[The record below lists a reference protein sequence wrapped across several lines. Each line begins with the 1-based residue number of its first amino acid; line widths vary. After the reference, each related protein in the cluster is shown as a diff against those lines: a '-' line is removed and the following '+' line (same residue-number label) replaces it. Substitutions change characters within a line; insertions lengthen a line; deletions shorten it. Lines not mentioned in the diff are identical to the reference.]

1 MAEPRRLT
9 ELADAVEATAD
20 LPPGNLAVALSGG
33 ADSAALLWL
42 CSRLGREIRA
52 IHVHHGLPASDMLAA
67 AAAGIADALG
77 VALTT
82 EKVTVPPGPSPEDQ
96 ARRVRYDALT
106 AAAAAEEWVLTA
118 HTSDDQAE
126 TVLDH
131 LLRGSGLDGLSG
143 IPARRFPFARPL
155 LRVSRSTTRE
165 VATLAGLPWED
176 DPLNLSPDPLR
187 NRIRSHMLPELE
199 LFNRRIRES
208 LATTARLVARDA
220 AFLEEAASPPVQIFE
235 GGAALAASFLTT
247 ADPSPAARMVRRF
260 LSVAGLE
267 RASPEAV
274 EGVLAVAR
282 GEIERHQPGG
292 NLAVRRRGAMVV
304 AERGGAPAPG
314 PADLVVPGQ
323 TRFRNWVFDAYL
335 SDSPPTALPLSAGW
349 MVADAQAVGS
359 LRVESAARH
368 PDALRLLADGGV
380 RAPDRD
386 DHPVVVAS
394 QEIVWIPG
402 VRRVG
407 IGWVEP
413 ATARYLVVRSRT
425 ERIWQR

>member
-9 ELADAVEATAD
+9 ELADAVAATAD
-20 LPPGNLAVALSGG
+20 FPPGNLAVALSGG

-42 CSRLGREIRA
+42 CRRLGREVRS

-96 ARRVRYDALT
+96 ARRVRYDALM
-106 AAAAAEEWVLTA
+106 AAAAAGEWILTA

-131 LLRGSGLDGLSG
+131 LLRGSGLDGLAG

-155 LRVSRSTTRE
+155 LGVSRSSTRE
-165 VATLAGLPWED
+165 IAALAGLPWED
-176 DPLNLSPDPLR
+176 DPVNLSPDPLR
-187 NRIRSHMLPELE
+187 NRIRSHLVPELE

-208 LATTARLVARDA
+208 LATTARLVARDVA
-220 AFLEEAASPPVQIFE
+220 RLEEAVSPPIQTLE
-235 GGAALAASFLTT
+235 RGAALAASLLAT
-247 ADPSPAARMVRRF
+247 ADPSLAARMVRRF

-282 GEIERHQPGG
+282 GEIGRHQPGG
-292 NLAVRRRGAMVV
+292 NLTVRRRGAMVV
-304 AERGGAPAPG
+304 AETDGAPLPG
-314 PADLVVPGQ
+314 PADLAVPGE
-323 TRFRNWVFDAYL
+323 TLFGPWMFDAYL

-349 MVADAQAVGS
+349 MVADAEVVGP
-359 LRVESAARH
+359 LRVEPAAHH

-380 RAPDRD
+380 RAPDREG
-386 DHPVVVAS
+386 HPVVVTS
-394 QEIVWIPG
+394 EGVVWIPG

-407 IGWVEP
+407 IGWVDP

-425 ERIWQR
+425 ERTWQR